1 MLLYQIVLQPSS
13 SGRSA
18 ELLATSNIPSS
29 VGFANVT
36 EFGFLPTMLQNFSLA
51 ADSGAS
57 VDDMDSGIDTNYQ
70 LVFRKMM
77 KKDPITKVKALQE
90 FNELVMGSEV
100 ATVKSILPFWPRL
113 YNNLS
118 TDVEHRV
125 REAAQNAQF
134 ALVNKAGKSIAPY
147 LKQIAPAWITSQYD
161 TYAPAASVA
170 SASFQKAFP
179 PHKLQDVFN
188 FCQNEILDYV
198 TKNLTFF
205 TATTLSNPQ

>member
-1 MLLYQIVLQPSS
+1 
-13 SGRSA
+13 
-18 ELLATSNIPSS
+18 
-29 VGFANVT
+29 
-36 EFGFLPTMLQNFSLA
+36 MLQNFSLA
-51 ADSGAS
+51 ADSGATI
-57 VDDMDSGIDTNYQ
+57 DDMDAAIDTNYQ

-90 FNELVMGSEV
+90 FNELVMSSEV
-100 ATVKSILPFWPRL
+100 TTIKTILPFWPRL

-125 REAAQNAQF
+125 REAAQSAQF

-147 LKQIAPAWITSQYD
+147 LKQVAPAWISSQYD

-179 PHKLQDVFN
+179 PHKMQDVFN